1 MKKELIEFC
10 KGIGIEYVGIADV
23 GPYKE
28 LEKIINQRESL
39 GYITG
44 MEEKDIQKRIN
55 PRATM
60 EDCNSIIVCLFPY
73 YSGGNE
79 EGNLSKYTRGIDY
92 HVVVKEKLQSICGYL
107 RGEIQNFKF
116 ESFVDSGPLVE
127 RYIAQRAGL
136 GFWGINGNLINEK
149 YGSYFFIG
157 YIMTNY
163 SFDIDLPNER
173 SCLKC
178 MKCVENCPGK
188 VLFGDFNLNPAL
200 CKSYLTQKKGE
211 LHPDEVNIIIKN
223 KTIFGCDICQDIC
236 PHNKNICITPIDEL
250 KSEAL
255 SSLTYEELKDISNK
269 EFKRRYRN
277 RAFSWRGKGII
288 ERNINYISENNK

>member
-1 MKKELIEFC
+1 MKKKLRDFCETLSIEC
-10 KGIGIEYVGIADV
+10 VGVTDV
-23 GPYKE
+23 GPYTE
-28 LEKIINQRESL
+28 LEKILNQRAEM

-44 MEEKDIQKRIN
+44 MEEKEIEKRIN

-60 EDCNSIIVCLFPY
+60 ENCESIIVCLFPY
-73 YSGGNE
+73 YIGEYE
-79 EGNLSKYTRGIDY
+79 EGNLSKYTRSLDY
-92 HVVVKEKLQSICGYL
+92 HIVVKEKLEQIATYL
-107 RGEIQNFKF
+107 SGEIKGFEFK
-116 ESFVDSGPLVE
+116 SFVDSGPLVE

-163 SFDIDLPNER
+163 NFDIDKPNEG

-211 LHPDEVNIIIKN
+211 LHSYEIDIINKN
-223 KTIFGCDICQDIC
+223 KMIFGCDVCQDVC
-236 PHNKNICITPIDEL
+236 PHNRGVKITPISEFKQGVLNSLYNIEL
-250 KSEAL
+250 Q
-255 SSLTYEELKDISNK
+255 DISNK
-269 EFKRRYRN
+269 EFKRKHKD

-288 ERNINYISENNK
+288 ERNIRYISENNK

>member
-1 MKKELIEFC
+1 MKSILKDFCKELNIDC
-10 KGIGIEYVGIADV
+10 VGITDI
-23 GPYKE
+23 GPYEE
-28 LEKIINQRESL
+28 LEKIISKRETF
-39 GYITG
+39 GYVTG
-44 MEEKDIQKRIN
+44 MEEKDVEKRIN

-60 EDCNSIIVCLFPY
+60 EDCNSVIVCLFPY
-73 YSGGNE
+73 YIGEYEN
-79 EGNLSKYTRGIDY
+79 GNLSKYTRSFDY
-92 HVVVKEKLQSICGYL
+92 HIVVKEKLQSICEYL
-107 RGEIQNFKF
+107 EGKIQDFKF
-116 ESFVDSGPLVE
+116 KSFVDSGPLVE

-136 GFWGINGNLINEK
+136 GFWGVNGNLINEK

-163 SFDIDLPNER
+163 SFEIDEPNEG
-173 SCLKC
+173 SCFKC

-211 LHPDEVNIIIKN
+211 LQSNEIDIITKN
-223 KTIFGCDICQDIC
+223 NMIFGCDICQDVC
-236 PHNKNICITPIDEL
+236 PHNKNICITPINEF
-250 KSEAL
+250 KEKIL
-255 SSLTYEELKDISNK
+255 SSLTYEELKEISNK
-269 EFKRRYRN
+269 EFKRKYID